1 MCVIRVAF
9 RVPCAHRERLRP
21 FLDDKALYEVSKDIG
36 FNHSLRGRRSLALTT
51 DPARHRQHW
60 GGRGGGWGRSS
71 GAWRG
76 GQQGEEGEEGEA
88 VIVLNLKRRATLLS
102 MNCRLLPASIGLVRT
117 ADV

>member
-1 MCVIRVAF
+1 MRVIRVAF
-9 RVPCAHRERLRP
+9 QVPCAHRERLCP

-36 FNHSLRGRRSLALTT
+36 FNHSLRGRRSLALAT
-51 DPARHRQHW
+51 DPPRHRQHW

-76 GQQGEEGEEGEA
+76 GQQGEEGES
-88 VIVLNLKRRATLLS
+88 VIVLNLKRRATLLL